1 MIIEKLKTK
10 DVINNYLDIM
20 NYILDYAAKNNL
32 HTIEQIDDANL
43 ISDFMINVIGDFEE
57 EILN

>member
-1 MIIEKLKTK
+1 
-10 DVINNYLDIM
+10 M

-43 ISDFMINVIGDFEE
+43 NSDFMINVIGDFEE
-57 EILN
+57 ETLN